1 MFRNPVPGLK
11 ARIQEAELN
20 SNWRSWCDSFR
31 QLAKLCYDPWWYTD
45 ALRELGAIVRRLIG
59 SPVSGYLKSLSPEDR
74 DDIIIAAALRAD
86 TVVRWWDPK
95 GQQGERE
102 RKTLAYAVTEAA
114 RKALEDRGMSTRSR
128 DKTKVYFAA
137 PPRAADSQHEPD
149 LEDNPQLV
157 STDWIPGEN
166 LTVEVARQLYHD
178 RWREL
183 PKAWQCIHECLGEQE
198 AFDLLISANLTYAE
212 VVARANAS
220 DLKRNANT
228 AAVCRARK
236 MFIGWLRDLLA
247 DGATGDEGEGGT
259 SHA

>member
-11 ARIQEAELN
+11 ARIQKAELN

-74 DDIIIAAALRAD
+74 DDIIKYAAARAIF
-86 TVVRWWDPK
+86 VVQWDSK

-149 LEDNPQLV
+149 LGDNPQLV
-157 STDWIPGEN
+157 STDWIPGDDDIAFE
-166 LTVEVARQLYHD
+166 LYMAYWDKLTPSWTKTHRCLGAEVAFALLIKAGTVEPTYEELSNVLGRTQESLRTLVFRARQ
-178 RWREL
+178 
-183 PKAWQCIHECLGEQE
+183 QLG
-198 AFDLLISANLTYAE
+198 
-212 VVARANAS
+212 R
-220 DLKRNANT
+220 R
-228 AAVCRARK
+228 
-236 MFIGWLRDLLA
+236 LRDHYA
-247 DGATGDEGEGGT
+247 DGL
-259 SHA
+259 